1 ELSMPKVAAVMMSGW
16 LLATSFSEQLAAL
29 FSSFAS
35 LQIAPGARVDM
46 AQAAQKYGALFHH
59 MVWLGLAS
67 AVLALLLS
75 PLLRRWMHGV
85 R

>member
-1 ELSMPKVAAVMMSGW
+1 M
-16 LLATSFSEQLAAL
+16 
-29 FSSFAS
+29 FSSFTS
-35 LQIAPGARVDM
+35 LQIQPGARVDM
-46 AQAAQKYGALFHH
+46 ALAAEKYGNVFYE

-67 AVLALLLS
+67 AALALLLR